1 MSHLVYRI
9 SSHLCHTLES
19 VPLGTNLALY
29 TLTWSMLSG
38 HFIRSYGA
46 ITPSLVSFGLSR
58 EQTQRAVAALAYGK
72 WKIEDLLSSNSTL
85 ILKEDRWKPHEYE
98 GYRPVA
104 ADLTG
109 FYRPQLK
116 DNQGKHYEASAGRAL
131 PAITLGICGLVGSLK
146 EQRLA
151 LPRII
156 MRPDKSDP
164 RDSVLQKKLV
174 KTASEGLAKN
184 EALVVDAGFSLKEL
198 WEADCSRFVVRLAKN
213 DTARRNFL
221 PTGKHRGRHKE
232 YGEVVRPLPK
242 AYAGKELS
250 ATAPDKVMS
259 WEYHGRTIRAEIWEN
274 LVGSNAK
281 PGSNTF
287 SIIAVYDPTYEEP
300 LLLATN
306 LKISAQS
313 VWFLYKDRWG
323 IEQVPLAG
331 KKMLGG
337 SHSFVHGEESRY
349 RLPEL
354 VLFAGSLLSFIAAS
368 EDKIPTG
375 YWDRNPGATIGRLRR
390 YLSIL
395 HFSNL
400 PKLDADGQIRE
411 KKSVHEHLP
420 KGVLGHRRQ
429 KRGLEPETVQM
440 AA

>member
-1 MSHLVYRI
+1 MSNLVYRI
-9 SSHLCHTLES
+9 STHLCHTLES
-19 VPLGTNLALY
+19 VPVGTNLGLY
-29 TLTWSMLSG
+29 SLTWSMLSG
-38 HFIRSYGA
+38 NFIRSYGA
-46 ITPSLVSFGLSR
+46 VTPALMSFGLAR
-58 EQTQRAVAALAYGK
+58 EQIQKSVAALAYGK
-72 WKIEDLLSSNSTL
+72 WKIEDLLKSNAAL
-85 ILKEDRWKPHEYE
+85 FLKEDKWKPHEYE

-156 MRPDKSDP
+156 MRPETDDP
-164 RDSVLQKKLV
+164 RDSRLQKKLV
-174 KTASEGLAKN
+174 ETASEGLAKN
-184 EALVVDAGFSLKEL
+184 ETLVVDAGFSLKEL
-198 WEADCSRFVVRLAKN
+198 WASNCPRFVVRLAKN
-213 DTARRNFL
+213 DVARRNCL
-221 PTGKHRGRHKE
+221 PEAKGRGRRCE
-232 YGEVVRPLPK
+232 YGEAVRPLPK
-242 AYAGKELS
+242 VYAGKEVS
-250 ATAPDKVMS
+250 ATPPDKTFN
-259 WEYHGRTIRAEIWEN
+259 WKYKGRTVRAEVWEN
-274 LVGSNAK
+274 VVGSDAK
-281 PGSNTF
+281 PGSSTF
-287 SIIAVYDPTYEEP
+287 HIVAIYDPKYAEP

-306 LKISAQS
+306 LNVSAKS
-313 VWFLYKDRWG
+313 VWRLYKDRWG

-337 SHSFVHGEESRY
+337 SRSFVHGKESRY

-368 EDKIPTG
+368 EEKIPTG

-400 PKLDADGQIRE
+400 PELGNSGQIRE
-411 KKSVHEHLP
+411 MQSVHGHLL

-429 KRGLEPETVQM
+429 RASVEPETVQM